1 MWNGRS
7 SRHSGRVIIRRV
19 CRLLAQAEFGGS
31 CRLRFS
37 GGEHSPELCIHGG
50 AWEAR
55 SSLRK
60 EALGPGTR
68 PPRPSAAP
76 HRRLEL
82 RSLAFP
88 PKYLLLGFRSSPGRC
103 FSKYPGSGLEIVP
116 GWCPPS
122 PQIPPRL
129 MLFKALGIS
138 ASLPLPGPD
147 PLTLKTQVTT
157 VPCF

>member
-60 EALGPGTR
+60 EALGPGMFLLETAAW
-68 PPRPSAAP
+68 PR
-76 HRRLEL
+76 RT
-82 RSLAFP
+82 
-88 PKYLLLGFRSSPGRC
+88 RSSWGPAVSAVPVLRGAFYQTSSLLKPG
-103 FSKYPGSGLEIVP
+103 I
-116 GWCPPS
+116 
-122 PQIPPRL
+122 
-129 MLFKALGIS
+129 
-138 ASLPLPGPD
+138 
-147 PLTLKTQVTT
+147 
-157 VPCF
+157 